1 MYFWAMGWE
10 KLGMPETHSLLAC
23 FRQLEDPRIARSKR
37 HALDDILII
46 SVCALLCGAEG
57 FVEMEEFGKAQHA
70 WLPAGATRLEAWRV
84 GPGGMPE
91 RLAIGERFALSVVI
105 PATITFD
112 PGDLYQLWLQSVN
125 SKGVSGPG
133 PMQSWV
139 AV

>member
-1 MYFWAMGWE
+1 MLTARQLFRNTGMAMTIWNKEEDLHRIQELFNMELLRGTAQNLPEAPFDTAWAPATRT
-10 KLGMPETHSLLAC
+10 LSTTAMPEC
-23 FRQLEDPRIARSKR
+23 
-37 HALDDILII
+37 
-46 SVCALLCGAEG
+46 
-57 FVEMEEFGKAQHA
+57 
-70 WLPAGATRLEAWRV
+70 ATRLEVWRT

-91 RLAIGERFALSVVI
+91 RLAVGERFALSVVI

-139 AV
+139 AE